1 MRKFNHVGIP
11 TTIPKEGE
19 FYVEGMKLFLTDFSK
34 SPNKIEFLRF
44 EADSQMPEILKTHG
58 HIAYEVPNLESA
70 MEGKTVVLEPFQGGE
85 GLTCAFIEEEGIAIE
100 LMCFDQKQ
108 TEL

>member
-1 MRKFNHVGIP
+1 MRKFNHLGIP
-11 TTIPKEGE
+11 TSITKDGE
-19 FYVEGMKLFLTDFSK
+19 IYVEGMKLFLTDFNI

-44 EADSQMPEILKTHG
+44 EPDSQMPEILKTHG
-58 HIAYEVPNLESA
+58 HIAYEVPNLENA
-70 MEGKTVVLEPFQGGE
+70 MEGKKVVLEPFQGGE

>member
-11 TTIPKEGE
+11 TTSPKEGE
-19 FYVEGMKLFLTDFSK
+19 VYAEGMKLFLTDFNN

-44 EADSQMPEILKTHG
+44 ESDSQMPEILKTHA
-58 HIAYEVPNLESA
+58 HMAYEVYNLESA
-70 MEGKTVVLEPFQGGE
+70 MKGKKVILEPFQAGE

-100 LMCFDQKQ
+100 LMCFDNK
-108 TEL
+108 